1 MKRAAVIA
9 SILISFFSLTV
20 RIHAAPQENGTEIKQ
35 KVSKTARKAAAQAA
49 VRYEGSP
56 QFAWIERT
64 FIAYATNTS
73 QVVLKI
79 GDTFYFDFSFFN
91 PILRTD
97 QSVWLAS
104 ASAQGPW
111 TPAYTIPV
119 EATAIVCAQI
129 NTESPEPSQLC
140 ALPWPS

>member
-9 SILISFFSLTV
+9 SILISFFGLTA
-20 RIHAAPQENGTEIKQ
+20 RIHAAPQESSTGIKQ
-35 KVSKTARKAAAQAA
+35 KVSKTARKAAAQAT

-64 FIAYATNTS
+64 LIAYATNTS
-73 QVVLKI
+73 QVVLRV
-79 GDTFYFDFSFFN
+79 GDTFYFNFSFFN
-91 PILRTD
+91 PTLRTE

-111 TPAYTIPV
+111 TPAYTIPIEV
-119 EATAIVCAQI
+119 TSIACVQI
-129 NTESPEPSQLC
+129 NSESLGPSQLC
-140 ALPWPS
+140 ALPWSS

>member
-1 MKRAAVIA
+1 MKRAVVIA
-9 SILISFFSLTV
+9 SILIGFFGLTV
-20 RIHAAPQENGTEIKQ
+20 RIHAAPQESGTKIKQ

-79 GDTFYFDFSFFN
+79 GDIFYLNFSFFN
-91 PILRTD
+91 PTLRTD
-97 QSVWLAS
+97 QNVWLAA

-119 EATAIVCAQI
+119 EATEIACVQI
-129 NTESPEPSQLC
+129 NINSFETYQLC
-140 ALPWPS
+140 SLPWPS